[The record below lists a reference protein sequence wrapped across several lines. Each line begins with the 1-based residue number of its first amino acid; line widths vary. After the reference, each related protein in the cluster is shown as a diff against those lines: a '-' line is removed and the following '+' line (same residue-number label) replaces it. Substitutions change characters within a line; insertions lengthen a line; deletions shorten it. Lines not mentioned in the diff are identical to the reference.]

1 MKYIQKFQTVAEY
14 NAANIE
20 RPNVSY
26 IVETEELKFLRDDIL
41 NIEEQAVKDI
51 LVANFD
57 TDGDGEISIDEA
69 LAVTQPFGSLFRQK
83 AVYDL
88 TCIKYFKNVQYKGDL
103 KYEFSY
109 NVSSGGSNTFDKISF
124 DGCDFSKATSLRS
137 FIGGTKLTYA
147 SFKNCDFRNVTNFN
161 EFLKTGTSTQ
171 KDFTIDFS
179 GSQWPAFAS
188 ITSYSSFIYSAKS
201 WKFLMNGC
209 DQTSLNTLKEILR
222 NIYTNNL
229 SGKITIDIDGTR
241 WTLSGES
248 PNQAWTSS
256 EIAE

>member
-41 NIEEQAVKDI
+41 NIGEQAVKDI

-69 LAVTQPFGSLFRQK
+69 LAVTQPFGSLFKQ
-83 AVYDL
+83 AGVHDL
-88 TCIKYFKNVQYKGDL
+88 TCLKYFKNVEYAGNMDMQFYYNPGD
-103 KYEFSY
+103 
-109 NVSSGGSNTFDKISF
+109 GGSAGI
-124 DGCDFSKATSLRS
+124 R
-137 FIGGTKLTYA
+137 YA
-147 SFKNCDFRNVTNFN
+147 SFDDCKFSRATILSSFLGNHPLINASFRNCDFRNCTSFYQ
-161 EFLKTGTSTQ
+161 FLKSSATTAHV
-171 KDFTIDFS
+171 FDFS
-179 GSQWPAFAS
+179 GSKWTEFSQ
-188 ITSYSSFIYSAKS
+188 ITSCSNFFYAATTVKV
-201 WKFLMNGC
+201 LMDGC
-209 DQTSLNTLKEILR
+209 DQTSLDTMKEILR
-222 NIYTNNL
+222 NNYMNKY

-256 EIAE
+256 EIVE

>member
-69 LAVTQPFGSLFRQK
+69 LAVTQPFGSLFKQ
-83 AVYDL
+83 AGVHDL
-88 TCIKYFKNVQYKGDL
+88 TCLKYFKNVQYVGNMSSQ
-103 KYEFSY
+103 FWY
-109 NVSSGGSNTFDKISF
+109 NPSDGGSAGIRYASF
-124 DGCDFSKATSLRS
+124 DGCDFSRATRLDG
-137 FIGGTKLTYA
+137 FIGNQPLINV
-147 SFKNCDFRNVTNFN
+147 SFRYCDFRNSTNFSA
-161 EFLKTGTSTQ
+161 FVKSST
-171 KDFTIDFS
+171 TTAHILDFS
-179 GSQWPAFAS
+179 GSKWPEFS
-188 ITSYSSFIYSAKS
+188 QITNCSNFFYAATTVKV
-201 WKFLMNGC
+201 LMDGC
-209 DQTSLNTLKEILR
+209 DQTSLDTMKEILR
-222 NIYTNNL
+222 NNYINKF

-241 WTLSGES
+241 WTLAGES

-256 EIAE
+256 EIVE